1 MKKYKEFNFSL
12 YSKISEVSFLSEE
25 MYEVNGTSERFTK
38 GFLTASCL
46 LFSVTL
52 FVNIAMLRV
61 CYKREQT
68 FMNQLV
74 AFDCLV
80 SVAKYLRLCYNLD

>member
-1 MKKYKEFNFSL
+1 MKYYKEFNFSL
-12 YSKISEVSFLSEE
+12 YGKISKVSYPSDE
-25 MYEVNGTSERFTK
+25 MYEVNDTSERFSE

-46 LFSVTL
+46 LFSITL
-52 FVNIAMLRV
+52 FLNIAMLRV

-80 SVAKYLRLCYNLD
+80 SIAKNL

>member
-1 MKKYKEFNFSL
+1 MKNYKEFNISL
-12 YSKISEVSFLSEE
+12 HGEITKASFLSDE
-25 MYEVNGTSERFTK
+25 MYEVNGTSERFSTD
-38 GFLTASCL
+38 FLTASCL

-61 CYKREQT
+61 CYQRERT
-68 FMNQLV
+68 FMNQLL

-80 SVAKYLRLCYNLD
+80 SCQKPVILL